1 MGTTAMKLNR
11 KKKRKTICNKMRKI
25 RMIRMLTI
33 KIRVPTQKVLRKK
46 PRRRMG
52 RIKKQNRK
60 LRRLQR
66 KKAPPSLPK

>member
-11 KKKRKTICNKMRKI
+11 KKKRKMICNKMRKI

-52 RIKKQNRK
+52 RIKNQNRR

-66 KKAPPSLPK
+66 KKVPPSLPK

>member
-52 RIKKQNRK
+52 RIKNQNRR

-66 KKAPPSLPK
+66 KKAPPILPK